1 MKVDLIGKDFLMME
15 ALYHD
20 DTATA
25 VSGDDTDSSVDEHTI
40 CLISTAHKITTLGST
55 MVLVY
60 PLYDITGRSE
70 TWASL

>member
-1 MKVDLIGKDFLMME
+1 MKGDLIGKDVLMME

-20 DTATA
+20 DTA

-55 MVLVY
+55 MVLDY
-60 PLYDITGRSE
+60 PLYDMTGRSE